1 MHTIS
6 DKGRY
11 MDAHEKVHMYKY
23 KRLGESL
30 NEQHTNGSN
39 ILFDTLL
46 KGCRNVGT
54 PGSTA

>member
-1 MHTIS
+1 
-6 DKGRY
+6 
-11 MDAHEKVHMYKY
+11 MDVHEKLHIYKY

-46 KGCRNVGT
+46 KRMQERWYT
-54 PGSTA
+54 RPDSI